1 MCDWSCPLDWWVCY
15 SVVTL
20 QWLTVSLC
28 VPFPHT
34 PRQESEFQETA
45 SDRSDDR
52 ETEDGGLSGTDKNR
66 SFLLFFFSPLP
77 SSPPALPRWSCW
89 AQIWKWKKKEKKRV
103 LTGAVICWE
112 GEKNN
117 FDFYAERNI
126 FIKRIALCVWGD
138 DRVRTVVPPVCQR
151 VTEKEFVFH
160 NVSVYEWLGGLYL
173 SV

>member
-66 SFLLFFFSPLP
+66 SFLLFFSSAPFSA
-77 SSPPALPRWSCW
+77 SSSSTLELLGTDL
-89 AQIWKWKKKEKKRV
+89 KVEKKKKGSDCSCHLLR
-103 LTGAVICWE
+103 

-151 VTEKEFVFH
+151 VTEKEFLFH